1 MAVCSR
7 INLASHAGYKNG
19 HPRFGASLI
28 DAYICI
34 MVWIHCTV
42 GSAAWKDVATIS
54 HWKRAPPRIVVLFV
68 VQIPEGPLP
77 MACPRG
83 AKGGCDRPVLARLIM
98 LLRAI
103 SVPCGPDSPALR
115 RRRPRSAKHP
125 GRPRRAE
132 RRTEFA
138 VSLGRVPGWIAGS
151 LYLLPHHAA
160 ERPKERRCLLQ
171 NLFLT
176 SKSPWK
182 LMRRASHRRQ
192 RGLTLETFL

>member
-1 MAVCSR
+1 MR
-7 INLASHAGYKNG
+7 ISASWFGSTVLLGPPHGRTWQRSATGSGLRLVSWFSSLCKFPRDHCPWLVPAG
-19 HPRFGASLI
+19 
-28 DAYICI
+28 
-34 MVWIHCTV
+34 
-42 GSAAWKDVATIS
+42 
-54 HWKRAPPRIVVLFV
+54 
-68 VQIPEGPLP
+68 Q
-77 MACPRG
+77 
-83 AKGGCDRPVLARLIM
+83 KGGCDRPVLARLIM

-138 VSLGRVPGWIAGS
+138 VSLGSLPGWIAGS

-182 LMRRASHRRQ
+182 VQ
-192 RGLTLETFL
+192 